1 MYVLSLPSM
10 PGLRYV
16 RNVVFFYHRMH
27 PASYVVLRDY
37 IVFYVLTLRSV
48 QSLSSRIY
56 SHLIFFWQGI
66 SYKLWDILNWI
77 QCLWYRGSY
86 KCKQTAYAYKGVL
99 DVLMHVPPY
108 YYLYHFRYFC
118 FCVFLLFWYRIS
130 VGSFTC
136 FVGWA
141 TIRLFFWDRW
151 VNLD

>member
-1 MYVLSLPSM
+1 MCSVDVPGLPLLICKIVHCQKIDVSCITCMFVSLPSM

-16 RNVVFFYHRMH
+16 RNVVFYRRMH

-37 IVFYVLTLRSV
+37 IVVYVLTLRNV

-56 SHLIFFWQGI
+56 SHLIFFCQGI

-118 FCVFLLFWYRIS
+118 FCVFLLF
-130 VGSFTC
+130 
-136 FVGWA
+136 
-141 TIRLFFWDRW
+141 
-151 VNLD
+151 